1 MSLRKGSLEEY
12 YNSGPGAKSAGC
24 GVKPGN
30 KPTCYQDKILINIES
45 FFLKIKESFGNKE
58 QVLK

>member
-24 GVKPGN
+24 PVKPGN
-30 KPTCYQDKILINIES
+30 KPTCYQDKILPNTQTKLISYID
-45 FFLKIKESFGNKE
+45 
-58 QVLK
+58 